1 MIRMSLFCVGA
12 FLRMHGSNVK
22 YPQFWGWIEGRWKF
36 LKIGLSEA
44 FGIAFLLAF
53 QHSPPL
59 AICLS
64 FYRDCR
70 ALLQPGG
77 VYPCGFGG
85 HLIDE
90 AHFFGTA
97 FRGRG
102 GS

>member
-53 QHSPPL
+53 QHSPPSQYAYHSTEIVVHCFSREASIHAGL
-59 AICLS
+59 
-64 FYRDCR
+64 
-70 ALLQPGG
+70 GG
-77 VYPCGFGG
+77 
-85 HLIDE
+85 I
-90 AHFFGTA
+90 
-97 FRGRG
+97 
-102 GS
+102 